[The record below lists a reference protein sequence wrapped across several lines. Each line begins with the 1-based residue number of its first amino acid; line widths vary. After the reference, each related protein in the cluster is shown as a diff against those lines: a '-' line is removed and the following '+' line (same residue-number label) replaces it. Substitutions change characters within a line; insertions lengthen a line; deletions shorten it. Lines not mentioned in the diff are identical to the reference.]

1 MRIKNKGK
9 NMSDTLII
17 ILSVSGVMLTLVGV
31 MTSIMIWFFNK
42 IDADV
47 KSAVTR
53 LDGHATRI
61 DQLYQ
66 IIVNLLQKKP

>member
-1 MRIKNKGK
+1 MS
-9 NMSDTLII
+9 SDTLTI
-17 ILSVSGVMLTLVGV
+17 ILSISGVMVTLLGT
-31 MTSIMIWFFNK
+31 MTGIMIWFFNK

-53 LDGHATRI
+53 LDGHANRI